1 MHPRQTHTNHFALL
15 NIPVTLDRSIDLIGV
30 DGQGGAVAAEE
41 TSTREQS
48 AV

>member
-15 NIPVTLDRSIDLIGV
+15 NTPFTLDRLIDLIGV
-30 DGQGGAVAAEE
+30 DGQGGAAAAEE